1 VHAAIGGQKSNFTG
15 EAAQLE
21 RELKSMMAL
30 KADKNEVEEV
40 KATKSS
46 KIDADLTLNFI
57 G

>member
-1 VHAAIGGQKSNFTG
+1 
-15 EAAQLE
+15 
-21 RELKSMMAL
+21 MMAL

-40 KATKSS
+40 KATKSC